1 MSAPRT
7 SRERDLAFL
16 EDIAFMLST
25 GESKTT
31 AARRLGLTDKSLEDR
46 VLAAKKR
53 LRGGPNR
60 GGIAGNSG
68 KMTGSNKSGAEGSYH
83 LDADPLTELAESRTA

>member
-1 MSAPRT
+1 MSAAHN

-16 EDIAFMLST
+16 EDLNFMLNM

-31 AARRLGLTDKSLEDR
+31 AARRLGLTDKSLEQR

-60 GGIAGNSG
+60 GGIAGKSG

-83 LDADPLTELAESRTA
+83 LDADPLTDNAESRTA